1 MEEIP
6 HIVITG
12 SSAILPT
19 IDNAYVTMDE
29 LVAGT
34 MLIKPISE
42 DLKEQ
47 MLDKNLVRVIKNA
60 KGDVIK
66 HAISKDTEHMS
77 LYASI
82 DNFNMDKYKINKSIV
97 DAMDKGVQIAVTCG
111 LEALIQSGIYVN
123 NKPNDWT
130 LPLELQNRTGIIYVT
145 AFPALETTIYEVS
158 KYFNTKLLNNL
169 DVKTILSEL
178 KNRIEIRSGTISSD
192 IKHVFGEI
200 EELFNESENDR
211 LETYEYDKK
220 FLLKILLLAN
230 SQLAQIIQAK
240 GPNIQTNTACT
251 GTTQAISIACDM
263 IQTNKADRVIV
274 IASDVAS
281 SNTLMPWIGNGFQ
294 ILGAACLKP
303 NINDACIPFNEKRSG
318 MILSSGGVGIV
329 VEKKNSLQNI
339 CNVKCY
345 ILGTLIS
352 NSASHGTSMDHNHMA
367 ETFESFI
374 KNMEHNHSITR
385 NDIAKNGVYLSHETS
400 TNASTLSSCAYNE
413 IYMLRHVFGE
423 ELKNLLILN
432 TKGFTGHA
440 MSVSFEDVVAVDVLT
455 NNRVPPIANYTKI
468 DPKLCANDL
477 KMSMGGEYK
486 CKYALKFFAGFG
498 SQIAF
503 ILYGVV

>member
-1 MEEIP
+1 M
-6 HIVITG
+6 T
-12 SSAILPT
+12 
-19 IDNAYVTMDE
+19 
-29 LVAGT
+29 GT

-42 DLKEQ
+42 ALKEQ

-60 KGDVIK
+60 DGAVIK
-66 HAISKDTEHMS
+66 QAISKDTKHVS

-82 DNFNMDKYKINKSIV
+82 DNFNMDKYQIKKSIV
-97 DAMDKGVQIAVTCG
+97 DAMDKGVQIAVACG
-111 LEALIQSGIYVN
+111 LEALINSGIYVDN
-123 NKPNDWT
+123 NPNDWT

-158 KYFNTKLLNNL
+158 KYFSTKMLHNL

-178 KNRIEIRSGTISSD
+178 KNRIEIRSGTISND

-200 EELFNESENDR
+200 EELFYESADN
-211 LETYEYDKK
+211 LETYEFDKK

-230 SQLAQIIQAK
+230 SQLAQIIKAK

-263 IQTNKADRVIV
+263 IQTNKADRIIV

-294 ILGAACLKP
+294 ILGAACLKN
-303 NINDACIPFNEKRSG
+303 NINEACFPFNEKRSG

-329 VEKKNSLQNI
+329 VEKKNVVQNMSNI
-339 CNVKCY
+339 KCA

-374 KNMEHNHSITR
+374 KNMEHKYSITR
-385 NDIAKNGVYLSHETS
+385 SDIAKNGVYLSHETS

-468 DPKLCANDL
+468 DQKLCADDL

-486 CKYALKFFAGFG
+486 CKYALKFAAGFG

-503 ILYGVV
+503 ILYGVI